1 MRAAAEE
8 TLRSNSHL
16 KIAQIVEWRSERL
29 AVANEIQEGIFTR
42 EVVIHW
48 MVNPYSEWS
57 GAILSWFH
65 SLQKHYKFSDVLLVD
80 VVGRPR
86 LSLTGRT
93 AQLHDDA
100 LKAVESA
107 LNERRC
113 VLTELHF
120 GADRSPHMDAVTPL
134 FSVRGEKVEPVGA
147 LIQQIDARQFLYPLV
162 SSWPSSSRSAE
173 SMLVRRDGDD
183 ALFLND
189 LRHQEDAALKLRI
202 SLKRKEVPAV
212 LAALGHQGTMEGF
225 DYRGVEVL
233 SVLQAVPDSSWFMV
247 SKIDRAEVLADWRT
261 HSFLIMILF
270 LGLAVA
276 MAAVMGMAWQHYAKE
291 HYRSLFQSE
300 VKLRKSEARY
310 ATTVMS
316 IGDGLIATDSS
327 GRVDL
332 LNPVAEALT
341 GWRQE
346 EARGRPIQD
355 VFRIIHQRTREPV
368 ENPVDRVL
376 QKGYVVGLANQ
387 TVLLARDGKE
397 HPIADSGAPIFN
409 DEGVISGVV
418 LVFRDQSEDLAVLT
432 KLRESEE
439 EYKNLYD
446 EAPVGY
452 VELDVEGRIGR
463 VNEKMLEM
471 LGYGAEEMLHR
482 PLWEFVIEEK
492 LAEETIK
499 AKLMGRTPPSVAL
512 ERTYRRK
519 DGGTIPILIKDRAV
533 RSSDGRIT
541 GIRVTIQDITLRKQ
555 AEEKL
560 RKAKKELEWRVRE
573 RTAELERRNRELQ
586 DFVFIAS
593 HDLQEPLRKIRVFGG
608 LLEEKSGLLL
618 DQQGH
623 DYVRR
628 MSMAASRMQ
637 DLIGSLLTYSRLT
650 SNSDTFQPVDLKDA
664 VASALSNLEM
674 CIQEKN
680 GCVEVGSL
688 PVVMADV
695 NQMIQ
700 LFQNLVGN
708 GLKYCRERPPH
719 VKVYASEGEN
729 GACLVF
735 VEDNGIGFDQKYA
748 QKIFMPFQ
756 RLHDRSEFE
765 GVGMGLA
772 ICRKIVE
779 RHHGTIMA
787 KSSPERGSTFIV
799 TLPLGKPE

>member
-1 MRAAAEE
+1 MGRLPRWLVAAFVAMLLVLGTGGAWFYRTQERQLRAAAEE
-8 TLRSNSHL
+8 NLRSNSHL
-16 KIAQIVEWRSERL
+16 KVAQIVEWRSERL
-29 AVANEIQEGIFTR
+29 AVANELQEGIFTR
-42 EVVIHW
+42 EVVTHW

-80 VVGRPR
+80 VVGRVR

-93 AQLHDDA
+93 TQLHADA

-173 SMLVRRDGDD
+173 SMLVRREGDD

-202 SLKRKEVPAV
+202 SLKRKEVTAV
-212 LAALGHQGTMEGF
+212 LAALGHQGTVEGF

-261 HSFLIMILF
+261 HSFLIMILL

-291 HYRSLFQSE
+291 HYRALFQSE
-300 VKLRKSEARY
+300 SALRK
-310 ATTVMS
+310 
-316 IGDGLIATDSS
+316 
-327 GRVDL
+327 
-332 LNPVAEALT
+332 
-341 GWRQE
+341 
-346 EARGRPIQD
+346 
-355 VFRIIHQRTREPV
+355 
-368 ENPVDRVL
+368 
-376 QKGYVVGLANQ
+376 K
-387 TVLLARDGKE
+387 
-397 HPIADSGAPIFN
+397 
-409 DEGVISGVV
+409 
-418 LVFRDQSEDLAVLT
+418 
-432 KLRESEE
+432 EE
-439 EYKNLYD
+439 EYRNLYD

-452 VELDVEGRIGR
+452 VELDDQGRIYR
-463 VNEKMLEM
+463 VNQKMLEM
-471 LGYGAEEMLHR
+471 LGYGAEEMLHK
-482 PLWEFVIEEK
+482 PLWEFVIEK
-492 LAEETIK
+492 KPAEETIK
-499 AKLMGRTPPSVAL
+499 AKLMGRTPPSIAL

-519 DGGTIPILIKDRAV
+519 DGGKIPVLIKDRTV
-533 RSSDGRIT
+533 RSFDGRIT

-560 RKAKKELEWRVRE
+560 RRAKKELEWRVRE

-608 LLEEKSGLLL
+608 LLEDKSGLLL

-628 MSMAASRMQ
+628 MSMAAARMQ

-674 CIQEKN
+674 SIQEKN
-680 GCVEVGSL
+680 GRVEVGSL
-688 PVVMADV
+688 PVVLADG
-695 NQMIQ
+695 NQMVQ

-719 VKVYASEGEN
+719 VKVYGSEAEN
-729 GACLVF
+729 GACSVF
-735 VEDNGIGFDQKYA
+735 VEDNGIGFDQKYTR
-748 QKIFMPFQ
+748 KIFMPFQ

-779 RHHGTIMA
+779 RHHGTIVA
-787 KSSPERGSTFIV
+787 KSSPGKGSTFIV
-799 TLPLGKPE
+799 TLPLGKPP